1 MTFAEPES
9 PEPFKEKQRSIPFL
23 RAIMSVL
30 EPFTVR
36 RIWTRVHEASAFT
49 RFLHT
54 SAYRRSS
61 RSGLQPSYQYL
72 TRNASC

>member
-1 MTFAEPES
+1 MTFAEQGS
-9 PEPFKEKQRSIPFL
+9 PEHFKEKQRSTPFL

-36 RIWTRVHEASAFT
+36 RIWTRVHEEGAFK
-49 RFLHT
+49 RLLHT
-54 SAYRRSS
+54 SEYRRLS